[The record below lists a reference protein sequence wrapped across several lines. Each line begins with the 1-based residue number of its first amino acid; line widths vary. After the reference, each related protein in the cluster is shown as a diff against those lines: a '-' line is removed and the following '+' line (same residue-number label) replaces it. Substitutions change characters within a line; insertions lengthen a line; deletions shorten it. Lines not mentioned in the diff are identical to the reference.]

1 MKKVFH
7 LVPILIENSCIVN
20 KKKKRQIMTVG
31 EVNSLLGDDLNEFVL
46 VVVLR
51 GYRLFCSYF
60 LYKYILN

>member
-1 MKKVFH
+1 MKKVFY

-31 EVNSLLGDDLNEFVL
+31 EVNSLLVDDLNKFVF

-51 GYRLFCSYF
+51 AYRLFLSYF
-60 LYKYILN
+60 FI